1 MDGILQALAHVLDI
15 DWNYRKHSDC
25 DGDSDGVYR
34 VLSTALKGL
43 VHSRGQPP
51 SFRIRRPLGEVF
63 ENQKEQP
70 SGTTNATQ
78 PSFLH
83 GRKHHSCITCL
94 RGYHHFR
101 LPSNKRTLKPKKPRK
116 ARDLDLAEDTV
127 LLLLSTRRKRKRYCP
142 RKNWEN
148 EDATDYSFVD
158 VNMELCEKDE
168 ERDFHEVRCRLRDV
182 GHQGLVAYESYIGA
196 ILGGQF
202 QLGAIIQEEDDKRTY
217 EVHPLVDSSW
227 RLQATAF
234 RLQGLPKKLLDSRKR
249 QLRRL
254 EPRSLCRIDQAGMKF
269 VVHEARD
276 LVARPGGVPLDA
288 GDFVLDHGQYPSL
301 ASSNGPIA
309 PVIAGVSWAVVARA
323 LAQDPQPSSNA
334 AEPDQNSSSSSHY
347 GNIPGD
353 RVVPD
358 KPCQPER
365 QVQAGKRP
373 RRKRR
378 QGKAKSTSS

>member
-1 MDGILQALAHVLDI
+1 M
-15 DWNYRKHSDC
+15 RKS
-25 DGDSDGVYR
+25 
-34 VLSTALKGL
+34 
-43 VHSRGQPP
+43 PP
-51 SFRIRRPLGEVF
+51 HANFHDLGHPF
-63 ENQKEQP
+63 
-70 SGTTNATQ
+70 TDT
-78 PSFLH
+78 
-83 GRKHHSCITCL
+83 
-94 RGYHHFR
+94 
-101 LPSNKRTLKPKKPRK
+101 LPR
-116 ARDLDLAEDTV
+116 
-127 LLLLSTRRKRKRYCP
+127 
-142 RKNWEN
+142 
-148 EDATDYSFVD
+148 
-158 VNMELCEKDE
+158 ELCERDG
-168 ERDFHEVRCRLRDV
+168 ERDFHEVRSRLRDV
-182 GHQGLVAYESYIGA
+182 GRQGLVAYESYIGA

-217 EVHPLVDSSW
+217 EVHPLVDPSW

-288 GDFVLDHGQYPSL
+288 GDFVLDHCQYPSL
-301 ASSNGPIA
+301 ASSNGPVA
-309 PVIAGVSWAVVARA
+309 PVIAGVSWAVMARA

-334 AEPDQNSSSSSHY
+334 AEPDQGSSSRSHY

-353 RVVPD
+353 RGVPD
-358 KPCQPER
+358 KPCQPEH

-378 QGKAKSTSS
+378 QGKGKSTPSQ